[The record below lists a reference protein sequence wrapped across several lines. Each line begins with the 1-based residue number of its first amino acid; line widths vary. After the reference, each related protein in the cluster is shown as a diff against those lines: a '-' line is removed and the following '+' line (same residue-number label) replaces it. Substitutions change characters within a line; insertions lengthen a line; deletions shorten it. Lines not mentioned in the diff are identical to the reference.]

1 MNKIS
6 KIIISGFLALMLSL
20 NFATISVAD
29 THNKSAEAEIIKE
42 LKKEIYSLD
51 AEPKKKFLFQSKK
64 KYIPILKEQLAELNK
79 ELEKNK
85 EIQALK
91 DKIIKELLS
100 LGLKPVTE
108 INEIDKD
115 KEIIALRKQLEDFKT
130 KSAAEK
136 KIADKKATDKKIA
149 DDKKNLVEKIKKE
162 IINEIKSLGEEPNTN
177 ANNELNKDE
186 EIIALK
192 KQLAEIKS
200 IKEGDDKIAAD
211 KKAADKKV
219 ADKKAADEKAADE
232 KNKNRAEVIQSIKNE
247 ILFLGETP
255 ILEFEATNEDGY
267 FDALRMQIDEIKAIK
282 AQEEKDIQQA
292 IPNWFIKAPQGTDT
306 MMYVRGTAV
315 VDTLQGSIDMATN
328 AALRA
333 LGKKLDSRLNSK
345 VKETVRQA
353 GIGEDLVTKTEI
365 NRVSAYVVKEV
376 TISGWEILETKLV
389 TLDNGKYRSFILVKY
404 PVAQAYK
411 AYIAEIEKNPKL
423 KNKLSAIKDTEA
435 FKELEIFVSEFT
447 GA

>member
-6 KIIISGFLALMLSL
+6 KIIISGFLALMLCL

-115 KEIIALRKQLEDFKT
+115 KEIIALRKQLEDFKS

-136 KIADKKATDKKIA
+136 KIADKKAADKKTK
-149 DDKKNLVEKIKKE
+149 DEKKQLIEKIKSE
-162 IINEIKSLGEEPNTN
+162 IINEIKSLGEEPVTN

>member
-1 MNKIS
+1 MNKFL
-6 KIIISGFLALMLSL
+6 KIITTALLALFLSL
-20 NFATISVAD
+20 NFSTISVAD
-29 THNKSAEAEIIKE
+29 NHDKSAEAEIIKE
-42 LKKEIYSLD
+42 LKKEIYSFD
-51 AEPKKKFLFQSKK
+51 AEPPKKKLFQSKK
-64 KYIPILKEQLAELNK
+64 KYIPILKEQLAELKK
-79 ELEKNK
+79 EEEKNK
-85 EIQALK
+85 KVEAL
-91 DKIIKELLS
+91 
-100 LGLKPVTE
+100 
-108 INEIDKD
+108 
-115 KEIIALRKQLEDFKT
+115 
-130 KSAAEK
+130 
-136 KIADKKATDKKIA
+136 
-149 DDKKNLVEKIKKE
+149 KKE
-162 IINEIKSLGEEPNTN
+162 IIKEIESLGENPVTENK
-177 ANNELNKDE
+177 EVNKDQ

-219 ADKKAADEKAADE
+219 ADKKAADKKAADE
-232 KNKNRAEVIQSIKNE
+232 NEQSRAEVIQSIKNE

-255 ILEFEATNEDGY
+255 LLEFEATNEDEY
-267 FDALRMQIDEIKAIK
+267 FDALRKQIDEIKAIK
-282 AQEEKDIQQA
+282 AEEEKDIQQS
-292 IPNWFIKAPQGTDT
+292 IPSWFIKLPQGSDT
-306 MMYVRGTAV
+306 MMYIRGTAV

-328 AALRA
+328 AALRE

-404 PVAQAYK
+404 PVAQAYQ
-411 AYIAEIEKNPKL
+411 AYISEIENNPKL

>member
-1 MNKIS
+1 MKKFTKILITS
-6 KIIISGFLALMLSL
+6 LLALMLSL
-20 NFATISVAD
+20 NLVTVSVAD
-29 THNKSAEAEIIKE
+29 SHDKSAEAEIIKE

-85 EIQALK
+85 EIQAIK

-108 INEIDKD
+108 INEIDRD
-115 KEIIALRKQLEDFKT
+115 KEIIALRKQLEDFKS
-130 KSAAEK
+130 KSAA
-136 KIADKKATDKKIA
+136 DKKI
-149 DDKKNLVEKIKKE
+149 DEKKQLIKKIKSE
-162 IINEIKSLGEEPNTN
+162 IINEIKSLGEEPVTN

-200 IKEGDDKIAAD
+200 V
-211 KKAADKKV
+211 KAADKKV
-219 ADKKAADEKAADE
+219 ADKKAGDEKAADE

-255 ILEFEATNEDGY
+255 ILEFEATSEDGY

-423 KNKLSAIKDTEA
+423 KNKLSAIKNTEA

>member
-6 KIIISGFLALMLSL
+6 KIIISGFLALILCL

-51 AEPKKKFLFQSKK
+51 AEPIKKFLFQSKK

-136 KIADKKATDKKIA
+136 KIADKKAADKKIA

-162 IINEIKSLGEEPNTN
+162 IIDEIKSLGEEPNTN

-200 IKEGDDKIAAD
+200 IKEGDDKKVAD
-211 KKAADKKV
+211 KKAADKKI
-219 ADKKAADEKAADE
+219 ADKKAADEKASIE

-423 KNKLSAIKDTEA
+423 KDKLSAIKDTEA

>member
-6 KIIISGFLALMLSL
+6 KIIISGFLALILCL

-51 AEPKKKFLFQSKK
+51 AEPIKKFLFQSKK

-200 IKEGDDKIAAD
+200 IKEGDDKKVAD
-211 KKAADKKV
+211 KKAADKKI
-219 ADKKAADEKAADE
+219 ADKKAADEKASIE

>member
-6 KIIISGFLALMLSL
+6 KIIISAFLALMLCF

-51 AEPKKKFLFQSKK
+51 AEPIKKFLFQSKK

-115 KEIIALRKQLEDFKT
+115 KEIIALRKQLEDFKS

-136 KIADKKATDKKIA
+136 KIADKKAADKKIA

-162 IINEIKSLGEEPNTN
+162 IIDEIKSLGEEPDTN

-200 IKEGDDKIAAD
+200 IKEDDDKKAAD

-389 TLDNGKYRSFILVKY
+389 TLDNGKYRSFVLVKY

>member
-6 KIIISGFLALMLSL
+6 KIIISGFLALILCL

-51 AEPKKKFLFQSKK
+51 AEPIKKFLFQSKK

-162 IINEIKSLGEEPNTN
+162 IIDEIKSLGEEPNTN

-200 IKEGDDKIAAD
+200 IKEGDDKKVAD
-211 KKAADKKV
+211 KKAADKKI
-219 ADKKAADEKAADE
+219 ADKKAADEKASIE

>member
-6 KIIISGFLALMLSL
+6 KIIISGFLALMLCL

-51 AEPKKKFLFQSKK
+51 AEPIKKFLFQSKK

-162 IINEIKSLGEEPNTN
+162 IIDEIKSLGEEPNTN

-200 IKEGDDKIAAD
+200 IKEGDDKKVAD
-211 KKAADKKV
+211 KKAADKKI
-219 ADKKAADEKAADE
+219 ADKKAADEKASIE

>member
-1 MNKIS
+1 MNKFT
-6 KIIISGFLALMLSL
+6 KIIISGFLALMLCLS
-20 NFATISVAD
+20 FATISVAD
-29 THNKSAEAEIIKE
+29 THNKSAEAEIIKK

-51 AEPKKKFLFQSKK
+51 AEPTKKFLFQSKK

-115 KEIIALRKQLEDFKT
+115 KEIIALRKQLEDFKS

-136 KIADKKATDKKIA
+136 KIADKKAADKKIA

-162 IINEIKSLGEEPNTN
+162 IIDEIKSLGEEPNTN

-200 IKEGDDKIAAD
+200 IKEGDDKKVAD
-211 KKAADKKV
+211 KKAADKKI
-219 ADKKAADEKAADE
+219 ADKKAADEKASNE

-267 FDALRMQIDEIKAIK
+267 FDTLRMQIDEIKAIK

>member
-6 KIIISGFLALMLSL
+6 KIIISAFLALMLCF

-42 LKKEIYSLD
+42 LNKEIYSLD
-51 AEPKKKFLFQSKK
+51 AEPIKKFLFQSKK

-85 EIQALK
+85 EIQVLK

-115 KEIIALRKQLEDFKT
+115 KEIIALRKQLEDFKS

-136 KIADKKATDKKIA
+136 KIADKKAADKKIA

-162 IINEIKSLGEEPNTN
+162 IIDEIKSLGEEPNTN

-192 KQLAEIKS
+192 EQLAEIKS
-200 IKEGDDKIAAD
+200 VKAAD
-211 KKAADKKV
+211 KKAADI
-219 ADKKAADEKAADE
+219 KAGDEKAADE

-306 MMYVRGTAV
+306 MMYIRGTAV
-315 VDTLQGSIDMATN
+315 VDTLQGSIDTATN

-389 TLDNGKYRSFILVKY
+389 TLDNGKYRSFVLVKY

>member
-6 KIIISGFLALMLSL
+6 KIIISGFLALILCL

-51 AEPKKKFLFQSKK
+51 AEPTKKFLFQSKK

-136 KIADKKATDKKIA
+136 KIADKKAADKKIA

-162 IINEIKSLGEEPNTN
+162 IIDEIKSLGEEPNTN

-200 IKEGDDKIAAD
+200 IKEGDDK
-211 KKAADKKV
+211 KAADEKAANKKI
-219 ADKKAADEKAADE
+219 ADKKAADEKASNE

>member
-6 KIIISGFLALMLSL
+6 KIIISGFLALMLCL

-51 AEPKKKFLFQSKK
+51 AEPIKKFLFQSKK

-115 KEIIALRKQLEDFKT
+115 KEIIALRKQLEDFKS

-136 KIADKKATDKKIA
+136 KIADKKAADKKIA

-162 IINEIKSLGEEPNTN
+162 IIDEIKSLGEEPNTN

-200 IKEGDDKIAAD
+200 IKEGDDKKVAD
-211 KKAADKKV
+211 KKAADKKI
-219 ADKKAADEKAADE
+219 ADKKAADEKASNE

>member
-1 MNKIS
+1 MNKFT
-6 KIIISGFLALMLSL
+6 KIIITSFLTLILSL
-20 NFATISVAD
+20 NFTTVSFAD
-29 THNKSAEAEIIKE
+29 SHDKSAEAEIIKE
-42 LKKEIYSLD
+42 LKKEIYNFD
-51 AEPKKKFLFQSKK
+51 AEPKKKAHLFQSKK
-64 KYIPILKEQLAELNK
+64 KYIPILKEQLAELKK
-79 ELEKNK
+79 EDEKNN
-85 EIQALK
+85 EIKALK
-91 DKIIKELLS
+91 NKIIKELLS

-108 INEIDKD
+108 VNEIDVD
-115 KEIIALRKQLEDFKT
+115 KEIVALRKQLEDFK
-130 KSAAEK
+130 S
-136 KIADKKATDKKIA
+136 KKATDKKA
-149 DDKKNLVEKIKKE
+149 ADKKQLIGNIKNE
-162 IINEIKSLGEEPNTN
+162 IIEEIKSLGEEPVTI

-192 KQLAEIKS
+192 KQLAKIKS
-200 IKEGDDKIAAD
+200 ERAEEQKI
-211 KKAADKKV
+211 
-219 ADKKAADEKAADE
+219 ADKKAADEKTTDE

-247 ILFLGETP
+247 IFFLGETP

-267 FDALRMQIDEIKAIK
+267 FDALRKQIDEIKAIK

-315 VDTLQGSIDMATN
+315 VDTLQGSIDTATN

-389 TLDNGKYRSFILVKY
+389 TLDNGKYRSFILIKY
-404 PVAQAYK
+404 PVAQAYQ
-411 AYIAEIEKNPKL
+411 AYISEIEKNPKL

-435 FKELEIFVSEFT
+435 FKELESFVSEFT

>member
-6 KIIISGFLALMLSL
+6 KIIISGFLALMLCL

-51 AEPKKKFLFQSKK
+51 AEPIKKFLFQSKK

-115 KEIIALRKQLEDFKT
+115 KEIIALRKQLEDFKS

-136 KIADKKATDKKIA
+136 KIADKKAADKKIA

-162 IINEIKSLGEEPNTN
+162 IIDEIKSLGEEPNTN

-200 IKEGDDKIAAD
+200 IKEGDDKKAAD

-219 ADKKAADEKAADE
+219 ADKKAADEKVADE

>member
-6 KIIISGFLALMLSL
+6 KIIISGFLTLILSL

-85 EIQALK
+85 EIQVLK

-115 KEIIALRKQLEDFKT
+115 KEIIALRKQLEDFKS

-136 KIADKKATDKKIA
+136 KIADKKAADKKIA

-162 IINEIKSLGEEPNTN
+162 IIDEIKSLGEEPNTN

-192 KQLAEIKS
+192 EQLAEIKS
-200 IKEGDDKIAAD
+200 VKAAD
-211 KKAADKKV
+211 KKAADI
-219 ADKKAADEKAADE
+219 KAGDEKAADE

-306 MMYVRGTAV
+306 MMYIRGTAV
-315 VDTLQGSIDMATN
+315 VDTLQGSIDTATN

-389 TLDNGKYRSFILVKY
+389 TLDNGKYRSFVLVKY

>member
-6 KIIISGFLALMLSL
+6 KIIISAFLALMLCF

-51 AEPKKKFLFQSKK
+51 AEPIKKFLFQSKK

-108 INEIDKD
+108 IDEIDKD
-115 KEIIALRKQLEDFKT
+115 KEIIALRKQLEDFKS

-136 KIADKKATDKKIA
+136 KIADKKAADKKIA

-162 IINEIKSLGEEPNTN
+162 IIDEIKSLGEEPNTN

-200 IKEGDDKIAAD
+200 IKEGDDKKAAD

-389 TLDNGKYRSFILVKY
+389 TLDNGKYRSFVLVKY

>member
-6 KIIISGFLALMLSL
+6 KIIISGFLALMLCF

-29 THNKSAEAEIIKE
+29 THNKSAESEIIKE

-85 EIQALK
+85 EIQVLK

-115 KEIIALRKQLEDFKT
+115 KEIIALRKQLEDFKS

-136 KIADKKATDKKIA
+136 KIADKKAADKKIA

-162 IINEIKSLGEEPNTN
+162 IIDEIKSLGEEPNTN

-200 IKEGDDKIAAD
+200 IKEGDDKKAAD

-219 ADKKAADEKAADE
+219 ADRKAADEKAADE

-306 MMYVRGTAV
+306 MMYIRGTAV
-315 VDTLQGSIDMATN
+315 VDTLQGSIDTATN

-389 TLDNGKYRSFILVKY
+389 TLDNGKYRSFVLVKY

>member
-1 MNKIS
+1 MKKFTKILITS
-6 KIIISGFLALMLSL
+6 LLALMLSL
-20 NFATISVAD
+20 NLVTVSVAD
-29 THNKSAEAEIIKE
+29 SHDKSAEAEIIKE

-85 EIQALK
+85 EIQAIK

-115 KEIIALRKQLEDFKT
+115 KENIALRKQLEDFKS
-130 KSAAEK
+130 KSAADK
-136 KIADKKATDKKIA
+136 KIADKKAADKKTK
-149 DDKKNLVEKIKKE
+149 DEKKQLIEKIKSE
-162 IINEIKSLGEEPNTN
+162 IINEIKSLGEEPVTN

-211 KKAADKKV
+211 KKAAD
-219 ADKKAADEKAADE
+219 E
-232 KNKNRAEVIQSIKNE
+232 KNKNRTEVIQSIKNE

-411 AYIAEIEKNPKL
+411 AYITEIEKNPKL
-423 KNKLSAIKDTEA
+423 KNKLSAIKNTEA

>member
-6 KIIISGFLALMLSL
+6 KIIISGFLTLILSL

-115 KEIIALRKQLEDFKT
+115 KEIIALRKQLEDFKS

-136 KIADKKATDKKIA
+136 KIADKKAADKKIA

-162 IINEIKSLGEEPNTN
+162 IIDEIKSLGEEPNTN

-192 KQLAEIKS
+192 EQLAEIKS
-200 IKEGDDKIAAD
+200 VKAAD
-211 KKAADKKV
+211 KKAADI
-219 ADKKAADEKAADE
+219 KAGDEKAADE

>member
-6 KIIISGFLALMLSL
+6 KIIISGFLALILCL

-51 AEPKKKFLFQSKK
+51 AEPIKKFLFQSKK

-115 KEIIALRKQLEDFKT
+115 KEIIALRKQLEDFKS

-136 KIADKKATDKKIA
+136 KIADKKAADKKIA

-162 IINEIKSLGEEPNTN
+162 IIDEIKSLGEEPNTN

-200 IKEGDDKIAAD
+200 IKEGDDK
-211 KKAADKKV
+211 KAADEKAANKKI
-219 ADKKAADEKAADE
+219 ADKKAADEKASIE